1 MNRRKG
7 DQQYPKCTN
16 CSRWTFTTCTVSTLE
31 LPGQQC
37 VHLKEW
43 EVMRED
49 VRGKTCK
56 EAHVTDTDCFYCHT
70 YTRWFFLIFFKWP
83 ATIASMFQ
91 WHVLYFSILK
101 IQIDGWAVGGGT
113 TPWATLKH
121 PFINLDICP
130 LSFFLP
136 LSPSVR
142 WGGGNI
148 KRRTPSCWLGATQLK
163 WTEKQALQTEGAT
176 RAVDFE
182 YFTNYTRC
190 TLAGGPWGKNG
201 GKW

>member
-1 MNRRKG
+1 
-7 DQQYPKCTN
+7 
-16 CSRWTFTTCTVSTLE
+16 
-31 LPGQQC
+31 
-37 VHLKEW
+37 
-43 EVMRED
+43 
-49 VRGKTCK
+49 
-56 EAHVTDTDCFYCHT
+56 
-70 YTRWFFLIFFKWP
+70 
-83 ATIASMFQ
+83 MFQ

-101 IQIDGWAVGGGT
+101 IQIDGWAVGGDNSLGNFKASIYQSRYLSRLS
-113 TPWATLKH
+113 PPLLKG
-121 PFINLDICP
+121 
-130 LSFFLP
+130 SFFLP

-142 WGGGNI
+142 WGGGGNI

-201 GKW
+201 GKWSTGSLPHTASLHDLQGNQTEHE

>member
-70 YTRWFFLIFFKWP
+70 YTRWFFFNFFKWP
-83 ATIASMFQ
+83 AAIASMFQ

-101 IQIDGWAVGGGT
+101 IQIDGWAVGGDNSLGNFK
-113 TPWATLKH
+113 AS
-121 PFINLDICP
+121 IYQSRY
-130 LSFFLP
+130 LSIEFFLTTAAKCS
-136 LSPSVR
+136 L
-142 WGGGNI
+142 GGGQYKAPYAILLIGRYTIEVNW
-148 KRRTPSCWLGATQLK
+148 KTSPPDRRG
-163 WTEKQALQTEGAT
+163 
-176 RAVDFE
+176 
-182 YFTNYTRC
+182 N
-190 TLAGGPWGKNG
+190 
-201 GKW
+201 

>member
-1 MNRRKG
+1 MSEERPVKKHMW
-7 DQQYPKCTN
+7 QTQTA
-16 CSRWTFTTCTVSTLE
+16 FTVTLK
-31 LPGQQC
+31 Q
-37 VHLKEW
+37 
-43 EVMRED
+43 D
-49 VRGKTCK
+49 
-56 EAHVTDTDCFYCHT
+56 D
-70 YTRWFFLIFFKWP
+70 FLNFFKWP

-101 IQIDGWAVGGGT
+101 IQIDGWAVGGDNSLGNFK
-113 TPWATLKH
+113 AS
-121 PFINLDICP
+121 IYQSRY
-130 LSFFLP
+130 LSIEFFLTTVAKCS
-136 LSPSVR
+136 LG
-142 WGGGNI
+142 GGGNI

>member
-1 MNRRKG
+1 MLWTGGKVTSNTPSAQTAVDERLL
-7 DQQYPKCTN
+7 PALWALWN
-16 CSRWTFTTCTVSTLE
+16 CRDNSVFISRNEKSWGKMSEERPVKKHMWQTQTAFTVTLI
-31 LPGQQC
+31 Q
-37 VHLKEW
+37 
-43 EVMRED
+43 D
-49 VRGKTCK
+49 
-56 EAHVTDTDCFYCHT
+56 D
-70 YTRWFFLIFFKWP
+70 FFNFFKWP

-91 WHVLYFSILK
+91 WHVLYFFSYHCR
-101 IQIDGWAVGGGT
+101 QV
-113 TPWATLKH
+113 
-121 PFINLDICP
+121 F
-130 LSFFLP
+130 
-136 LSPSVR
+136 
-142 WGGGNI
+142 GGGNI

>member
-43 EVMRED
+43 KVMRED

-56 EAHVTDTDCFYCHT
+56 EAHVTDRLLLLSHLYKM
-70 YTRWFFLIFFKWP
+70 IFFKM
-83 ATIASMFQ
+83 ASNHCFYVPVACVIFFDFKNTN
-91 WHVLYFSILK
+91 WWV
-101 IQIDGWAVGGGT
+101 GRGGGT

-121 PFINLDICP
+121 PLINLDICP

-136 LSPSVR
+136 LPPSVR
-142 WGGGNI
+142 GGGGQYKAPYAILLIGRYTIEVNW
-148 KRRTPSCWLGATQLK
+148 KTSPPDRRG
-163 WTEKQALQTEGAT
+163 
-176 RAVDFE
+176 
-182 YFTNYTRC
+182 N
-190 TLAGGPWGKNG
+190 
-201 GKW
+201 

>member
-1 MNRRKG
+1 MLWTGGKVTSNTPSAQTAVDERLL
-7 DQQYPKCTN
+7 PALWALWN
-16 CSRWTFTTCTVSTLE
+16 CRDNSVFISRNEKSWGKMSEERPVKKHMWQTQTAFTVTLI
-31 LPGQQC
+31 Q
-37 VHLKEW
+37 
-43 EVMRED
+43 D
-49 VRGKTCK
+49 
-56 EAHVTDTDCFYCHT
+56 D
-70 YTRWFFLIFFKWP
+70 FFNFFKWP

-101 IQIDGWAVGGGT
+101 IQIDGWAVGGT